1 MHATNQLSKGVL
13 EIPSRVIAVCFG
25 LVAFAIALVMGLSAG
40 NETLV
45 ILQRA
50 ILAMLGCMM
59 VGWVV
64 GVIAQRAVQDR
75 IDAYKKENPI
85 PLERDQE
92 TAAGAA
98 QPVKQGDPTNPI
110 VRRSA

>member
-1 MHATNQLSKGVL
+1 LSKGVL

-25 LVAFAIALVMGLSAG
+25 LVAFAIALVMGLAVG
-40 NETLV
+40 NEPVV

-50 ILAMLGCMM
+50 ILAMLGCML

-64 GVIAQRAVQDR
+64 GVVAQRAVQDR
-75 IDAYKKENPI
+75 IDAYKKENPL

-92 TAAGAA
+92 QAAGAA
-98 QPVKQGDPTNPI
+98 QPVKPGEQPNPI
-110 VRRSA
+110 VSRSA